1 MVRALNQRKFHK
13 KPLKKRRFSK
23 RIKFIRNFLSKKQ
36 FVRTQAQ
43 SALSDSEKT
52 IKFKN
57 NTDLDISIINWS
69 KIFLHKYS
77 FNGKFVHYF
86 FGIVKK
92 LFFKKNEFVAW
103 ILYIEYII
111 ENINNSNDIFD
122 EEILF
127 YLGLIAKETLGVEI
141 KENYEH
147 IINKEKMSKIENI
160 CKKKKI
166 NIVDLNEK
174 YNFFSKS
181 VQQDEKKFYDINLMI
196 EFIYD
201 SNKTLVNKIIKEVE
215 KERKAANEIND
226 SNMDKSNTH
235 KIENRPVN
243 FEEDLIS
250 AGGENDWTPEDIFN
264 IPVDGINYYDN
275 QKIVEDNE
283 PMKLDSSYE
292 NFNMNVNNLFYVQNK

>member
-1 MVRALNQRKFHK
+1 
-13 KPLKKRRFSK
+13 
-23 RIKFIRNFLSKKQ
+23 
-36 FVRTQAQ
+36 
-43 SALSDSEKT
+43 
-52 IKFKN
+52 
-57 NTDLDISIINWS
+57 
-69 KIFLHKYS
+69 
-77 FNGKFVHYF
+77 
-86 FGIVKK
+86 
-92 LFFKKNEFVAW
+92 
-103 ILYIEYII
+103 
-111 ENINNSNDIFD
+111 
-122 EEILF
+122 
-127 YLGLIAKETLGVEI
+127 
-141 KENYEH
+141 
-147 IINKEKMSKIENI
+147 
-160 CKKKKI
+160 
-166 NIVDLNEK
+166 
-174 YNFFSKS
+174 
-181 VQQDEKKFYDINLMI
+181 MI

-215 KERKAANEIND
+215 EERKGDDEIKD

>member
-57 NTDLDISIINWS
+57 NMDLDISIINWS

-160 CKKKKI
+160 CKKKKLVLLI
-166 NIVDLNEK
+166 LTKSIIFFLNQFNK
-174 YNFFSKS
+174 MKKS
-181 VQQDEKKFYDINLMI
+181 FMI
-196 EFIYD
+196 
-201 SNKTLVNKIIKEVE
+201 
-215 KERKAANEIND
+215 
-226 SNMDKSNTH
+226 
-235 KIENRPVN
+235 
-243 FEEDLIS
+243 LI
-250 AGGENDWTPEDIFN
+250 
-264 IPVDGINYYDN
+264 
-275 QKIVEDNE
+275 
-283 PMKLDSSYE
+283 
-292 NFNMNVNNLFYVQNK
+292 